1 MEFEDEDPKLRNVRY
16 EANPGPRPKSGSPA
30 LKADDDGEPP
40 AEGEEPGEEQ
50 YIGAF
55 GMEENWLEE
64 WTFFGP
70 ESDYDAQA
78 VGSGECGNSHES
90 TGTGGFDGVEM
101 PATLSYL
108 AANSN
113 QDMPTISV
121 LQAAA
126 EILREVGQAHYRDIA
141 REIQNRGLASL
152 GGKTPEATVNAK
164 ISLDIKLHGDSSE
177 FVRLTPGVYGVR
189 NERTLDPSSEDPLGA
204 EQEQATV
211 EDHGTTEIEA
221 ERRVRVPLFPVYEE
235 ARHVLRVWPG
245 WTRKQITGFH
255 STLAGLRGTP
265 QSTVD
270 WRDPDKWIPERLEGD
285 DHHLAK
291 AIWTKSVGMVNPRHT
306 TGHWLLCQKYELL
319 EEVGGRL
326 GLTQKGQSFV
336 DHENGAVEAFID
348 EQEGVAKILSL
359 VAANGPTGV
368 RGVLEEWSAYLTRH
382 SAFGSPSTRRDT
394 LRRRL
399 RNLVY
404 RGLVSRKS
412 TLYAAT
418 ESGLAYLKRLGKE
431 EALGNHRYQD
441 LLAQA
446 QQQSESVRE
455 ELRQLLLEMDSFAFE
470 HLVKRL
476 LEEMDYQDVEV
487 TKKSGD
493 GGVDVIAEIE
503 LGITSVKEVV
513 QAKRHRGTIQ
523 RKVLDALRGSLHRF
537 GAVRGTIIATSG
549 FSSGT
554 KKAAFEAGVAPI
566 TLVDGN
572 KLIDLLIKHGI
583 GVRKRTIEVLAVDA
597 EALDDLVADD

>member
-1 MEFEDEDPKLRNVRY
+1 MQSSLIRVGDPPNGRRVQEVQGSTQAGGKQYQPLRRSRNGRGDAPQVVSGLAVTRDGFPVRHWVF
-16 EANPGPRPKSGSPA
+16 PGNTVDVETVQQVQRD
-30 LKADDDGEPP
+30 LDGWRLTRLIFVGD
-40 AEGEEPGEEQ
+40 A
-50 YIGAF
+50 
-55 GMEENWLEE
+55 GMVSEKNL
-64 WTFFGP
+64 
-70 ESDYDAQA
+70 QA
-78 VGSGECGNSHES
+78 
-90 TGTGGFDGVEM
+90 
-101 PATLSYL
+101 L
-108 AANSN
+108 AAAGGRLN
-113 QDMPTISV
+113 
-121 LQAAA
+121 LAA
-126 EILREVGQAHYRDIA
+126 
-141 REIQNRGLASL
+141 
-152 GGKTPEATVNAK
+152 
-164 ISLDIKLHGDSSE
+164 
-177 FVRLTPGVYGVR
+177 
-189 NERTLDPSSEDPLGA
+189 
-204 EQEQATV
+204 
-211 EDHGTTEIEA
+211 
-221 ERRVRVPLFPVYEE
+221 
-235 ARHVLRVWPG
+235 
-245 WTRKQITGFH
+245 
-255 STLAGLRGTP
+255 
-265 QSTVD
+265 
-270 WRDPDKWIPERLEGD
+270 
-285 DHHLAK
+285 
-291 AIWTKSVGMVNPRHT
+291 AIWTKSGGMVNPRHT
-306 TGHWLLCQKYELL
+306 TGHWLLCQKYKLL

-336 DHENGAVEAFID
+336 DHENGEVEASID

-399 RNLVY
+399 RNLVD

-431 EALGNHRYQD
+431 EALGDHKYQD

-446 QQQSESVRE
+446 QQQSKSVRE
-455 ELRQLLLEMDSFAFE
+455 ELRELLLEMDSFAFE

-476 LEEMDYQDVEV
+476 LDEMDYQDVEV

-523 RKVLDALRGSLHRF
+523 RKDLDALRGSLHRF
-537 GAVRGTIIATSG
+537 GAVRGTIITTSG

-554 KKAAFEAGVAPI
+554 MAAAFEAGVAPI

-583 GVRKRTIEVLAVDA
+583 GVRKRIIEVLAVDT
-597 EALDDLVADD
+597 EALKDLVADD